1 MERIPNFERGKSYFR
16 AERKELRRGL
26 TPFFETSNRSGLKLL
41 GYRGGGTHFAS
52 ERAGVSDTAG
62 HRVCRIQ
69 KHTRSNH
76 FMNLSPSQTE
86 KPANPPPGRRQTS
99 EQFQDANVYSEPS
112 KNNRI
117 LTVALLVAVA
127 IALGLGFWNLSRQLA
142 PQLITS
148 STSKEQ
154 TSASLLPEKSVAV
167 LPFENL
173 SDDNENAFL
182 ADGVQGDILSAL
194 SKVADLKVIGRT
206 SVNSYAAG
214 GARNLHEIAE
224 TLGVAY
230 VLEGT
235 VGQTHGKVRI
245 TAQLTDARTQNRLW
259 AETYERD
266 LGEVFAI
273 QSEIVQR
280 TISQLRANVSE
291 KEKAAIAE
299 RPTKDLTAYG
309 LYVRANAL
317 TATIALNPQ
326 INDRLREAIQL
337 LDQAIARDPD
347 FYLAYC
353 ELSVTH
359 DYLYFFGLDHTPER
373 LALAEAA
380 LKAVVRLRPD
390 AGETHLARANFFYRC
405 YLDYNHARTELG
417 LAERALPNNS
427 QIFELTGYI
436 DRRQGLW
443 NESARS
449 LQRALE
455 LDPRNFFMLQ
465 QIALSYQE
473 FRQFGAMAA
482 ALDRALKLIPRDV
495 DTRVT
500 RALVDLEWKADPRP
514 LDEIIRKTLAEDPAK
529 APDLAAQWFY
539 VALCQRDP
547 VAVAQALAAIP
558 ASGTS
563 VDLNFPRSWCEG
575 LAARVRGD
583 NAAAQAAFLA
593 ARAEVEKTV
602 REQSDYGPSFTVLG
616 LIDAGLGRKEEA
628 LREGLHAVELLP
640 ITKDSI
646 DGAEVMKYL
655 GVIYAWCGEK
665 DLAIKQ
671 ITATLRIPSTLSYG
685 NLKLHP
691 YWDLLRGEPR
701 FEKIV
706 ADVAPKD
713 REK

>member
-1 MERIPNFERGKSYFR
+1 
-16 AERKELRRGL
+16 LRVNA
-26 TPFFETSNRSGLKLL
+26 FFETSNRLGLKLL
-41 GYRGGGTHFAS
+41 GYRGDGTHFAW
-52 ERAGVSDTAG
+52 ERWCPVPMDTEFAEFK
-62 HRVCRIQ
+62 
-69 KHTRSNH
+69 KHTPSNQV
-76 FMNLSPSQTE
+76 MNLSSPRAE
-86 KPANPPPGRRQTS
+86 KSVKSPPGRRETS
-99 EQFQDANVYSEPS
+99 EQFQDANVYSEPRH

-182 ADGVQGDILSAL
+182 ADGVQGDILGAL

-214 GARNLHEIAE
+214 GARNLREIAE

-259 AETYERD
+259 AETYQRD

-353 ELSVTH
+353 ELSITH

-380 LKAVVRLRPD
+380 LKAVIRLRRD

-500 RALVDLEWKADPRP
+500 RALVDLEWKADPQP

-539 VALCQRDP
+539 VGLCERDR

-558 ASGTS
+558 ANGMS

-575 LAARVRGD
+575 LAARARD
-583 NAAAQAAFLA
+583 DAAAARAAFLI

-602 REQSDYGPSFTVLG
+602 REQPDYGPGLTVLG

-628 LREGLHAVELLP
+628 IREGLHAVELLP
-640 ITKDSI
+640 ISKDSI

-671 ITATLRIPSTLSYG
+671 ITATLQIPSTLSYG

-706 ADVAPKD
+706 ADLAPKS

>member
-1 MERIPNFERGKSYFR
+1 MQNSKSIR
-16 AERKELRRGL
+16 
-26 TPFFETSNRSGLKLL
+26 P
-41 GYRGGGTHFAS
+41 
-52 ERAGVSDTAG
+52 
-62 HRVCRIQ
+62 
-69 KHTRSNH
+69 SNH
-76 FMNLSPSQTE
+76 IMNPSSPPAE
-86 KPANPPPGRRQTS
+86 KSVKSPPVRRETS
-99 EQFQDANVYSEPS
+99 EQSQDANVYSEPRH

-182 ADGVQGDILSAL
+182 ADGVQGDILGAL

-259 AETYERD
+259 AETYQRD

-380 LKAVVRLRPD
+380 LKAVVRLRRD

-500 RALVDLEWKADPRP
+500 RALVDLEWKADPQP

-539 VALCQRDP
+539 VGLCERDR

-558 ASGTS
+558 ANGIS

-575 LAARVRGD
+575 LAARARD
-583 NAAAQAAFLA
+583 DAAAARAAFLI

-602 REQSDYGPSFTVLG
+602 REQPDYGPGLTVLG

-628 LREGLHAVELLP
+628 IREGLHAVELLP
-640 ITKDSI
+640 ISKDSI

-671 ITATLRIPSTLSYG
+671 ITATLQIPSTLSYG

-706 ADVAPKD
+706 ADLAPKS

>member
-1 MERIPNFERGKSYFR
+1 
-16 AERKELRRGL
+16 
-26 TPFFETSNRSGLKLL
+26 
-41 GYRGGGTHFAS
+41 
-52 ERAGVSDTAG
+52 
-62 HRVCRIQ
+62 
-69 KHTRSNH
+69 
-76 FMNLSPSQTE
+76 MNLYTPEVGNPQEPAQRRRETPE
-86 KPANPPPGRRQTS
+86 KFANTNGSLDSRR
-99 EQFQDANVYSEPS
+99 
-112 KNNRI
+112 KIKRL
-117 LTVALLVAVA
+117 LTAAFLVAVA
-127 IALGLGFWNLSRQLA
+127 IGMGLGFWSLSRQLA
-142 PQLITS
+142 PQLIS
-148 STSKEQ
+148 SPA
-154 TSASLLPEKSVAV
+154 SAEDGNATLLAEKSVAV

-173 SDDNENAFL
+173 SEDKESAFL
-182 ADGVQGDILSAL
+182 ADGVQGDILTAL
-194 SKVADLKVIGRT
+194 SKVADLKVISRT

-214 GARNLHEIAE
+214 TARNLREIAE
-224 TLGVAY
+224 SLGVAY
-230 VLEGT
+230 VLEGS
-235 VGQTHGKVRI
+235 VRQAGKKVRI
-245 TAQLTDARTQNRLW
+245 TAQLTDARTDTRLW

-266 LGEVFAI
+266 SGEVFAI

-299 RPTKDLTAYG
+299 RPTKDLAAYG
-309 LYVRANAL
+309 LYIRAKAL
-317 TATIALNPQ
+317 IATISLNAQ
-326 INDRLREAIQL
+326 INEKLREAIQL
-337 LDQAIARDPD
+337 LEQAIARDPD

-353 ELSVTH
+353 ELSATH
-359 DYLYFFGLDHTPER
+359 DYLYFFGLDHTPDR
-373 LALAEAA
+373 LARANAA

-405 YLDYNHARTELG
+405 YLDYDHARTELG
-417 LAERALPNNS
+417 LAQRALPNNS
-427 QIFELTGYI
+427 EIFELTGYM

-482 ALDRALKLIPRDV
+482 ALERALKLIPRDV

-514 LDEIIRKTLAEDPAK
+514 LDEIVRKTLAEDPAK

-539 VALCQRDP
+539 VALCKRDP

-575 LAARVRGD
+575 LAARARGD
-583 NAAAQAAFLA
+583 AAAAQAAFLA

-602 REQSDYGPSFTVLG
+602 REQSDYGPGFTVLG

-655 GVIYAWCGEK
+655 GVIYAWCDEK
-665 DLAIKQ
+665 DLAIQQ
-671 ITATLRIPSTLSYG
+671 ITATLQIPSTLSYG

-691 YWDLLRGEPR
+691 YWDRLRDEPR
-701 FEKIV
+701 FKKIV
-706 ADVAPKD
+706 ADLAPKKP
-713 REK
+713 EK

>member
-1 MERIPNFERGKSYFR
+1 
-16 AERKELRRGL
+16 LRVNA
-26 TPFFETSNRSGLKLL
+26 FFETSNRSGLKLL
-41 GYRGGGTHFAS
+41 GYRGDGTHFAW
-52 ERAGVSDTAG
+52 ERWCPVPMDTEFAEFK
-62 HRVCRIQ
+62 
-69 KHTRSNH
+69 KHTPSNQV
-76 FMNLSPSQTE
+76 MNLSSPRAE
-86 KPANPPPGRRQTS
+86 KSVKSPPGRRETS
-99 EQFQDANVYSEPS
+99 EQFQDANVYSEPRH

-182 ADGVQGDILSAL
+182 ADGVQGDILGAL

-214 GARNLHEIAE
+214 GARNLREIAE

-259 AETYERD
+259 AETYQRD

-353 ELSVTH
+353 ELSITH

-380 LKAVVRLRPD
+380 LKAVIRLRRD

-539 VALCQRDP
+539 VGLCERDR

-558 ASGTS
+558 ANGMS

-575 LAARVRGD
+575 LAARARD
-583 NAAAQAAFLA
+583 DAAAAQAAFLI

-602 REQSDYGPSFTVLG
+602 REQPDYGPGLTVLG

-628 LREGLHAVELLP
+628 IREGLHAVELLP
-640 ITKDSI
+640 ISKDSI

-671 ITATLRIPSTLSYG
+671 ITATLQIPSTLSYG

-706 ADVAPKD
+706 ADLAPKS

>member
-1 MERIPNFERGKSYFR
+1 MDTEF
-16 AERKELRRGL
+16 AEFK
-26 TPFFETSNRSGLKLL
+26 
-41 GYRGGGTHFAS
+41 
-52 ERAGVSDTAG
+52 
-62 HRVCRIQ
+62 
-69 KHTRSNH
+69 KHTPSNQV
-76 FMNLSPSQTE
+76 MNLSSPRAE
-86 KPANPPPGRRQTS
+86 KSVKSPPGRRETS
-99 EQFQDANVYSEPS
+99 EQFQDANVYSEPRH

-182 ADGVQGDILSAL
+182 ADGVQGDILGAL

-214 GARNLHEIAE
+214 GARNLREIAE

-259 AETYERD
+259 AETYQRD

-380 LKAVVRLRPD
+380 LKAVIRLRRD

-500 RALVDLEWKADPRP
+500 RALVDLEWKADPQP

-539 VALCQRDP
+539 VGLCERDR

-558 ASGTS
+558 ANGMS

-575 LAARVRGD
+575 LAARARD
-583 NAAAQAAFLA
+583 DAAAAQAAFLI

-602 REQSDYGPSFTVLG
+602 REQPDYGPGLTVLG

-628 LREGLHAVELLP
+628 IREGLHAVELLP
-640 ITKDSI
+640 ISKDSI

-671 ITATLRIPSTLSYG
+671 IAATLQIPSTLSYG

-706 ADVAPKD
+706 ADLEPKN

>member
-1 MERIPNFERGKSYFR
+1 MNPSSPR
-16 AERKELRRGL
+16 AEKSVKSPPVRR
-26 TPFFETSNRSGLKLL
+26 E
-41 GYRGGGTHFAS
+41 
-52 ERAGVSDTAG
+52 
-62 HRVCRIQ
+62 
-69 KHTRSNH
+69 
-76 FMNLSPSQTE
+76 
-86 KPANPPPGRRQTS
+86 TS
-99 EQFQDANVYSEPS
+99 EQFQDANVYSEPRH

-259 AETYERD
+259 AETYQRD

-380 LKAVVRLRPD
+380 LKAVVRLRRD

-500 RALVDLEWKADPRP
+500 RALVDLEWKADPQP

-539 VALCQRDP
+539 VGLCERDR

-558 ASGTS
+558 ANGIS

-575 LAARVRGD
+575 LAARARD
-583 NAAAQAAFLA
+583 DAAAAQAAFLI

-602 REQSDYGPSFTVLG
+602 REQPDYGPGLTVLG

-628 LREGLHAVELLP
+628 IREGLHAVELLP
-640 ITKDSI
+640 ISKDSI

-671 ITATLRIPSTLSYG
+671 ITATLQIPSTLSYG

-706 ADVAPKD
+706 ADLEPKN

>member
-1 MERIPNFERGKSYFR
+1 
-16 AERKELRRGL
+16 
-26 TPFFETSNRSGLKLL
+26 
-41 GYRGGGTHFAS
+41 
-52 ERAGVSDTAG
+52 
-62 HRVCRIQ
+62 
-69 KHTRSNH
+69 
-76 FMNLSPSQTE
+76 MNLYTPEVGNPQKLTQPRRETPE
-86 KPANPPPGRRQTS
+86 KFANTNDSLDSGPKLKRL
-99 EQFQDANVYSEPS
+99 
-112 KNNRI
+112 
-117 LTVALLVAVA
+117 LTAVLLIAVA
-127 IALGLGFWNLSRQLA
+127 IGMGLGFWSLSRQLA
-142 PQLITS
+142 PQLISS
-148 STSKEQ
+148 STSAADGN
-154 TSASLLPEKSVAV
+154 TPLLAEKSVAV

-173 SDDNENAFL
+173 SEDKESAFL
-182 ADGVQGDILSAL
+182 ADGVQGDILTAL
-194 SKVADLKVIGRT
+194 SKVADLKVISRT

-214 GARNLHEIAE
+214 TARNLREIAE
-224 TLGVAY
+224 SLGVAY
-230 VLEGT
+230 VLEGS
-235 VGQTHGKVRI
+235 VRQAGKKVRI
-245 TAQLTDARTQNRLW
+245 TAQLTDARTDAHLW

-280 TISQLRANVSE
+280 TVSDLRVTVSS

-299 RPTKDLTAYG
+299 RPTKDLAAYG
-309 LYVRANAL
+309 LYVRAEAL
-317 TATIALNPQ
+317 IATISLNAQ
-326 INDRLREAIQL
+326 IDEKLREAVQL
-337 LDQAIARDPD
+337 LDQAIVRDPD

-353 ELSVTH
+353 ELSAAH
-359 DYLYFFGLDHTPER
+359 DYLYFFGLDHTPAR
-373 LALAEAA
+373 RASADAA

-405 YLDYNHARTELG
+405 YLDYDHARTELA
-417 LAERALPNNS
+417 LAQRALPNNS
-427 QIFELTGYI
+427 EIFELTGYM

-443 NESARS
+443 SESARS

-495 DTRVT
+495 DTRIT

-514 LDEIIRKTLAEDPAK
+514 LDETVRKTLAEDPAK

-539 VALCQRDP
+539 VALCERDP

-558 ASGTS
+558 ASGTAA
-563 VDLNFPRSWCEG
+563 DLNFPRSWCAA

-583 NAAAQAAFLA
+583 DDAAQAAFLA

-602 REQSDYGPSFTVLG
+602 REQPDYGPGFTVLG
-616 LIDAGLGRKEEA
+616 LIDAGLGHKEEA

-655 GVIYAWCGEK
+655 GVIYAWCDEK
-665 DLAIKQ
+665 DRAIQQ
-671 ITATLRIPSTLSYG
+671 ITATLQIPSTLSYG

-691 YWDLLRGEPR
+691 YWDPLRGEAR
-701 FEKIV
+701 FKKIV
-706 ADVAPKD
+706 ADLAPKKP
-713 REK
+713 EK

>member
-1 MERIPNFERGKSYFR
+1 
-16 AERKELRRGL
+16 
-26 TPFFETSNRSGLKLL
+26 
-41 GYRGGGTHFAS
+41 
-52 ERAGVSDTAG
+52 
-62 HRVCRIQ
+62 
-69 KHTRSNH
+69 
-76 FMNLSPSQTE
+76 MNLYTPEVGNPQEPAQRRRETPE
-86 KPANPPPGRRQTS
+86 KFANTNGSLDSRR
-99 EQFQDANVYSEPS
+99 
-112 KNNRI
+112 KIKRL
-117 LTVALLVAVA
+117 LTAALLVAVT
-127 IALGLGFWNLSRQLA
+127 IGMGLGFWSLSRQLA
-142 PQLITS
+142 PQLIS
-148 STSKEQ
+148 SPA
-154 TSASLLPEKSVAV
+154 SAEDGNATLLAEKSVAV

-173 SDDNENAFL
+173 SEDKESAFL
-182 ADGVQGDILSAL
+182 ADGVQGDILTAL
-194 SKVADLKVIGRT
+194 SKIADLKVISRT

-214 GARNLHEIAE
+214 TARNLREIAE
-224 TLGVAY
+224 SLGVAY
-230 VLEGT
+230 VLEGS
-235 VGQTHGKVRI
+235 VRQAGKKVRI
-245 TAQLTDARTQNRLW
+245 TAQLTDARTDTRLW

-266 LGEVFAI
+266 SGEVFAI

-299 RPTKDLTAYG
+299 RPTKDLAAYG
-309 LYVRANAL
+309 LYVQAKAL
-317 TATIALNPQ
+317 IATISLNAQ
-326 INDRLREAIQL
+326 INEKLREAIQL
-337 LDQAIARDPD
+337 LEQAIARDPD

-353 ELSVTH
+353 ELSATH
-359 DYLYFFGLDHTPER
+359 DYLYFFGLDHTPDR
-373 LALAEAA
+373 LARADAA

-405 YLDYNHARTELG
+405 YLDYDHARTELG
-417 LAERALPNNS
+417 LAQRALPNNS
-427 QIFELTGYI
+427 EIFELTGYM

-482 ALDRALKLIPRDV
+482 ALERALKLIPRDV

-514 LDEIIRKTLAEDPAK
+514 LDEIVRKTLAEDPAK

-539 VALCQRDP
+539 VALCKRDP

-575 LAARVRGD
+575 LAARARGD
-583 NAAAQAAFLA
+583 AAAAQAAFLA

-602 REQSDYGPSFTVLG
+602 REQSDYGPGFTVLG

-655 GVIYAWCGEK
+655 GVIYAWCDEK
-665 DLAIKQ
+665 DLAIQQ
-671 ITATLRIPSTLSYG
+671 ITATLQIPSTLSYG

-691 YWDLLRGEPR
+691 YWDRLRDEPR
-701 FEKIV
+701 FKKIV
-706 ADVAPKD
+706 ADLAPKKP
-713 REK
+713 EK